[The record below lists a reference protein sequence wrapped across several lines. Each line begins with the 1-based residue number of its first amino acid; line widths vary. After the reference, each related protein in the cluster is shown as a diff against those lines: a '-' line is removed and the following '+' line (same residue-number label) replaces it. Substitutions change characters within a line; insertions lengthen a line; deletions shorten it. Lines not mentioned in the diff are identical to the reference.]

1 MGGLSLALALAFLLG
16 RFGGE
21 PSRRRRAAELEGA
34 HAALQRQQAELM
46 VLFDLMPAMI
56 WFKDTRNRILR
67 VNQRVATASNMRID
81 ELEGRLC
88 SDVYPEDSASYY
100 ADDQEVIRSGQPK
113 LGIVESLR
121 NPRGGETL
129 WIQTDKVPYCDPSG
143 KVIGIVVMAQDVT
156 QRRRLESRLVQSQRL
171 ETVGKLASGVAHEFN
186 SILTAILG
194 QSEVLLLDLPSNSP
208 LRANATE
215 IRNASERAAALTRQL
230 LAYGRRQRLQ
240 PELLDL
246 NAILNGMKAAMLHLA
261 GPTAVVRV
269 EQDPGLRAVR
279 ADAGQLEQV
288 ILNLVINAAEAMP
301 NGGTI
306 TLETSN
312 VTLGA
317 QFAELPPGDYALL
330 AFTDTGVGLSEEV
343 KARLFEPFFTTKRVG
358 EGAGLGL
365 STCYGIIKQSGGH
378 ISVYSE
384 PGRGTAFKVY
394 LPVAEPQPAESVG
407 RSETPE
413 LPTGTETIL
422 LVEDDPALRDI
433 ATIMLRR
440 LGYTV
445 WPAGDGVE
453 AMRIRQQPGVGH
465 VDLLFTDVVLP
476 HMSGRELAD
485 RMRAAHPH
493 TRVLYTST
501 YSQHAVVHHGVL
513 EPGFMLLSK
522 PFTPGALA
530 RKVREVMEAP
540 AR

>member
-1 MGGLSLALALAFLLG
+1 MPSPGEWPGGHTP
-16 RFGGE
+16 R
-21 PSRRRRAAELEGA
+21 
-34 HAALQRQQAELM
+34 
-46 VLFDLMPAMI
+46 
-56 WFKDTRNRILR
+56 
-67 VNQRVATASNMRID
+67 
-81 ELEGRLC
+81 
-88 SDVYPEDSASYY
+88 
-100 ADDQEVIRSGQPK
+100 RSGQNGGVAEGDALEP
-113 LGIVESLR
+113 LGSPELAGVLR
-121 NPRGGETL
+121 ALPDGVVVLDHEIRVL
-129 WIQTDKVPYCDPSG
+129 WVNERFCELTGWDAAE
-143 KVIGIVVMAQDVT
+143 VIGRNGLDMLDPAQ
-156 QRRRLESRLVQSQRL
+156 L
-171 ETVGKLASGVAHEFN
+171 
-186 SILTAILG
+186 
-194 QSEVLLLDLPSNSP
+194 
-208 LRANATE
+208 
-215 IRNASERAAALTRQL
+215 
-230 LAYGRRQRLQ
+230 
-240 PELLDL
+240 
-246 NAILNGMKAAMLHLA
+246 
-261 GPTAVVRV
+261 
-269 EQDPGLRAVR
+269 
-279 ADAGQLEQV
+279 ADA
-288 ILNLVINAAEAMP
+288 IEALA
-301 NGGTI
+301 I
-306 TLETSN
+306 TT
-312 VTLGA
+312 A
-317 QFAELPPGDYALL
+317 QEVLPPGDYALL

-384 PGRGTAFKVY
+384 PGRGTAFKIY
-394 LPVAEPQPAESVG
+394 LPVAESQPAESVG

-433 ATIMLRR
+433 ATTMLRR

-530 RKVREVMEAP
+530 RKVREVMETP